1 MGGAFLEEKSVSMD
15 ENDEEGGYFVDEDG
29 EGDMQEVASG
39 LSPVVSVVQKW
50 GQKKSFQ
57 DSLCNRPFTD
67 SMKVSRNEYCKASKV
82 A

>member
-50 GQKKSFQ
+50 GQKKI
-57 DSLCNRPFTD
+57 L
-67 SMKVSRNEYCKASKV
+67 SRLTV
-82 A
+82 